1 MTPVFEPRNKNLV
14 SNTPG
19 SVEIPRSNIF
29 VIVLLLSFFALMLPA
44 AAAAQEQPVATKS
57 GVAKTRTGHSK
68 AVQKKLPRTRS
79 AVRPVDELA
88 NLREE
93 FIRATNDY
101 KASLEKLR
109 ASYEKSLARMEGEL
123 TKSRELSAA
132 GLISKKAV
140 ETGAIAVAQE
150 KDKVAEV
157 NRRMSSAD
165 SQIGDTLLEAEAETK
180 LAKSKP
186 LPKGGMIRT
195 ASFVRYNG
203 SAVWALSDAW
213 KVQRF
218 FLDAFKK
225 PLAIAV
231 FGQGSIHDRWRLDH
245 HNAMDVSLHPDG
257 PEGQALL
264 GYLRANG
271 IPFLAFREAI
281 PGTATGPHIHVGRPS
296 HRY

>member
-1 MTPVFEPRNKNLV
+1 MTPVFEPRNKNVV
-14 SNTPG
+14 SNTPR
-19 SVEIPRSNIF
+19 SVKTPRSNIF

-44 AAAAQEQPVATKS
+44 TARAQEKPVATKS
-57 GVAKTRTGHSK
+57 GVAKTRTGQSK

-79 AVRPVDELA
+79 PVRPVDELA

-123 TKSRELSAA
+123 AKSRELFAA

-140 ETGAIAVAQE
+140 EAGEVAVAQE

-165 SQIGDTLLEAEAETK
+165 LQIGDTLLEAEAETK

-186 LPKGGMIRT
+186 LPKGGLIRT

-225 PLAIAV
+225 QLPIAV
-231 FGQGSIHDRWRLDH
+231 FGQGSIHDRWRLHH